1 MTTFIP
7 LFRVPLE
14 DIRSQEDF
22 LQNAALLFASQ
33 KRRLPTRDEVREI
46 MEQYRYSESDPISV
60 WDEMGLGERVHSMLD
75 ADKHGHTGWRK
86 S

>member
-22 LQNAALLFASQ
+22 LQVAALRFAGQ
-33 KRRLPTRDEVREI
+33 ERRLPTRDETRELV
-46 MEQYRYSESDPISV
+46 EQYRYSASDPISV
-60 WDEMGLGERVHSMLD
+60 WDEQRFGERVHSMLD

-86 S
+86 